1 MPSYWQ
7 LTCIKPAHNDMR
19 ESSGPVSFDNM
30 SSNQRESL
38 DAGVDTSLT
47 RFNFRRPDRISKTQL
62 RAIHNLHESLVRNL
76 ASSLSAYLRAYLT
89 VSLASVEQVSYG
101 EFRDSLRSPTCL
113 VSMSLRPYEGNAVL
127 ELNPSLVFPIIEFL
141 LVGSGKQSPKLNRE
155 VTEIELKLLESL
167 FRIILQDLQ
176 GAWRSVANIAFAIE
190 SIETETQALRILAPQ
205 EAVVAIGIEI
215 RIGETSGMMN
225 LAIPSIVVKMMRQKF
240 DRHWSIRKLDSDP
253 LRRAQILQRIR
264 HSPLCVDAVLT
275 GASLSV
281 RELASLEVGDV
292 VSLPQ
297 PVRTPITL
305 RVNGVP
311 KYQGRLI
318 GIDGKRAV
326 VIASLISE
334 VEGT

>member
-1 MPSYWQ
+1 
-7 LTCIKPAHNDMR
+7 
-19 ESSGPVSFDNM
+19 
-30 SSNQRESL
+30 
-38 DAGVDTSLT
+38 
-47 RFNFRRPDRISKTQL
+47 
-62 RAIHNLHESLVRNL
+62 
-76 ASSLSAYLRAYLT
+76 
-89 VSLASVEQVSYG
+89 
-101 EFRDSLRSPTCL
+101 
-113 VSMSLRPYEGNAVL
+113 MSLRPYEGNAVL
-127 ELNPSLVFPIIEFL
+127 ELNPSLVFPIIEIL
-141 LVGSGKQSPKLNRE
+141 LGGSGKQSPKLNRE

-292 VSLPQ
+292 VALPQ